1 MEATLAT
8 PPAVGLVVAAT
19 SSDQI
24 MLSCEHVEFLR
35 SQLDADEQL
44 LLIDLAMPPNLDPDA
59 RAIRGV
65 EVHGIEEMRGEAE
78 HNRELRLAEM
88 DRCEK
93 LVDHQ
98 IETLRRHLLDRALSP
113 AAQGIHRSFQEVAD
127 RTLKHTLGK
136 ELAHL
141 GDDDREAVER
151 MTEGLVKRMVQV
163 PLRGLKGAAW
173 HHSSAV
179 IDGFLKG
186 LDGDLDNEGGASS

>member
-8 PPAVGLVVAAT
+8 PPPVGLVVAAT

-24 MLSCEHVEFLR
+24 MLTRAQVQGLR
-35 SQLDADEQL
+35 SLLDEDERL

-65 EVHGIEEMRGEAE
+65 DLHGIEEMRDEAE
-78 HNRELRLAEM
+78 HNRQLRLSEM

-98 IETLRRHLLDRALSP
+98 IETLRKRLLDRALSP
-113 AAQGIHRSFQEVAD
+113 AAKGLHQNFREVAK
-127 RTLKHTLGK
+127 RAVKHSLAK
-136 ELAHL
+136 DLAHL
-141 GDDDREAVER
+141 GEEDRRSVER
-151 MTEGLVKRMVQV
+151 MTNALIKRLVQV

-179 IDGFLKG
+179 IDGFIKG
-186 LDGDLDNEGGASS
+186 LEGDNDNGGGKS